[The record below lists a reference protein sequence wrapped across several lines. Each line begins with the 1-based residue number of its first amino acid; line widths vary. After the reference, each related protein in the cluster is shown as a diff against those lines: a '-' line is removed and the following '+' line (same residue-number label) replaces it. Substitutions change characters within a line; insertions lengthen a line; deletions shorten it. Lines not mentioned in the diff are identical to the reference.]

1 MNTPLT
7 FRHFFPSDLQALSL
21 FRILLGLLL
30 LVDVFQNTLPY
41 MGDFF
46 YDSGY
51 TPRAVIAPLERTAG
65 RLSLLD
71 MSGHPWVV
79 NTIMAVYVF
88 AVLAFIFG
96 FRTGIAKW
104 AVFIGYLSIVH
115 RVPLIGTGA
124 EMLIRLFLLWML
136 FLPIARYWSVD
147 AALSRQPRKV
157 DVPPVFMAGIKLQ
170 ITWLYLFAAIYK
182 VIGTPWLT
190 GDAVAFTLH
199 DRIFASNLGLLFVQ
213 NFPFLVAP
221 LNYGV
226 IVFQFLF
233 TPMVYAPLGGG
244 VLRALAILGA
254 VAMHLG
260 FLVLLEIGIF
270 PFICIIYLVLLVPDA
285 WWDKIFAKRRTDR
298 EKIKIYFN
306 PDKGGCEKT
315 ARIAREFCLSPNSTV
330 AAHDGEGFVVVD
342 DKTGKSFA
350 GGAAFAFLLTQSLL
364 FWPLGFLCQL
374 PIVSGFLEKTTALI
388 LKHAP
393 AHDKKAQGLFPWY
406 DKHYRPTAFAKAL
419 CGFFIFLAF
428 ISNVMFLPLPPSAAL
443 RKVVPLRTLVS
454 LSQTY
459 QQWNLFAPVP
469 VRMVYDFSI
478 EGETASGKTVDISPL
493 FERNRIT
500 RGENGHLKFT
510 THHWGKFFFNF
521 YNGRYRSVM
530 TRVMTRLCA
539 RFNAKPENKDD
550 PLINATLTFS
560 HVTFDLAEDGF
571 APKEKQSATVSCD
584 AKIDDGLY

>member
-7 FRHFFPSDLQALSL
+7 FRQFFPSDVQALSL

-79 NTIMAVYVF
+79 NSIMAIYIAGLV
-88 AVLAFIFG
+88 AFTLG
-96 FRTGIAKW
+96 FRSRLAKW
-104 AVFIGYLSIVH
+104 VVFIGYLSITH

-147 AALSRQPRKV
+147 AALSQQPRKV
-157 DVPPVFMAGIKLQ
+157 EVPPVFMAGIKLQ

-213 NFPFLVAP
+213 SFPFLVAP

-226 IVFQFLF
+226 IIFQFLF
-233 TPMVYAPLGGG
+233 TPMVYAPVWGG

-260 FLVLLEIGIF
+260 FLILLEIGIF
-270 PFICIIYLVLLVPDA
+270 PFICIIYLVLLVPDT
-285 WWDKIFAKRRTDR
+285 WWDKIFAKRRARRDC
-298 EKIKIYFN
+298 IKIFYN
-306 PDKGGCEKT
+306 SAQGGCEKA
-315 ARIAREFCLSPNSTV
+315 ARIAREFCLSPHSPV
-330 AAHDGEGFVVVD
+330 APHDGHALMVAD
-342 DKTGKSFA
+342 DKTGRIYE
-350 GGAAFAFLLTQSLL
+350 GGRAVAFLLSQSLL
-364 FWPLGFLCQL
+364 FWPFALLCQGPMMTSVL
-374 PIVSGFLEKTTALI
+374 DKMGAWFCQKQTAR
-388 LKHAP
+388 P
-393 AHDKKAQGLFPWY
+393 ENNRGLFHFQ
-406 DKHYRPTAFAKAL
+406 DKPYRPTAFAKAL

-478 EGETASGKTVDISPL
+478 DGETASGKTVDISPL

-539 RFNAKPENKDD
+539 RYNAKPENKND
-550 PLINATLTFS
+550 PLIKATLTFS

-571 APKEKQSATVSCD
+571 TPKEKQSATVSCD